1 MLINIIFFITLIPF
15 EIIVMKWLVKKLV
28 MEFKNM
34 ED

>member
-15 EIIVMKWLVKKLV
+15 EIVIMKRLAKELIK
-28 MEFKNM
+28 EFKNM